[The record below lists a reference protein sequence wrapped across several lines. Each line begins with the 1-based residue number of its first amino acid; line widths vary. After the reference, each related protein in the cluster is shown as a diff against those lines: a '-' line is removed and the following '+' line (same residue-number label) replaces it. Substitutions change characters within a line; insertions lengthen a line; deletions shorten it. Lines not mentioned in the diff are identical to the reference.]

1 MAQPGT
7 GLFWGS
13 LLFLLATAF
22 LIAVPVNRWLIS
34 RGRGTPSSWS
44 CTPATASGT
53 STAAYAGELT
63 APNDC
68 AWPGRRV
75 AARTRCGP

>member
-13 LLFLLATAF
+13 LLFSLATAF

-34 RGRGTPSSWS
+34 RGKGHAVVMDLHAGHRWRDVHS
-44 CTPATASGT
+44 CV
-53 STAAYAGELT
+53 
-63 APNDC
+63 
-68 AWPGRRV
+68 RRR
-75 AARTRCGP
+75 ADRS